1 MTKKLM
7 SVLVLFATLTI
18 SCKEKKNGAFV
29 VTGNILNAP
38 GKKILLMEVPFSSPE
53 PLILDSTMLS
63 KDGSFT
69 LRANANEEGIYRL
82 VLDKG
87 PDIILIN
94 DSKTIRVTMDVN
106 DFANYEVKES
116 AASKS
121 LHDLFSI
128 YKKDDSILLSTIK
141 ELDTLQKQANDDS
154 LLATVKNKRDRELE
168 QMNNHIIAFIKE
180 SKSPAATF
188 YAIGLASRTLSPD
201 ALKPLADG
209 ASMKFKEHS
218 GIARIK
224 SLLAQQTA
232 AAPEAGYALLNQA
245 APELSM
251 PDVNGKTINISD
263 FKGKYVLVDF
273 WASWCGPCR
282 GENPN
287 VVAAYN
293 QFKNKN
299 FTILG
304 VSLDQDKT
312 AWLKAIEKD
321 QLQWSHMSD
330 LKMWESAAVKSY
342 GFEGIP
348 FNVLIDPQGKIIASS
363 LRGQDLEAK
372 LAEVLQ

>member
-1 MTKKLM
+1 M
-7 SVLVLFATLTI
+7 SVLVLFAILAI

-38 GKKILLMEVPFSSPE
+38 GKKILLMEIPYSSPE
-53 PLILDSTMLS
+53 PVILDSTMLS

-82 VLDKG
+82 VLDNG
-87 PDIILIN
+87 PDVILIN
-94 DSKTIRVTMDVN
+94 DSKTIRINMDVN
-106 DFANYEVKES
+106 DYANYEVKES

-121 LHDLFSI
+121 LHDLFTI
-128 YKKDDSILLSTIK
+128 YKKDDSILLSTFK
-141 ELDTLQKQANDDS
+141 ELDTLQKQGTNDS
-154 LLATVKNKRDRELE
+154 LLALVKRKRDRELE
-168 QMNNHIIAFIKE
+168 KMNSHIATFIKE
-180 SKSPAATF
+180 SESPAATY
-188 YAIGLASRTLSPD
+188 YAIGLASRSMTPKS
-201 ALKPLADG
+201 LKPLAEG
-209 ASMKFKEHS
+209 ASMKYKEHS

-232 AAPEAGYALLNQA
+232 TTPEAAGYALLNKA
-245 APELSM
+245 APALSM
-251 PDVNGKTINISD
+251 PDVNGKTISISD

-293 QFKNKN
+293 KFKNKN

-321 QLQWSHMSD
+321 KLQWSHMSD
-330 LKMWESAAVKSY
+330 LKMWESAAVQAY
-342 GFEGIP
+342 GFDGIP

-363 LRGQDLEAK
+363 LRGSELESK

>member
-1 MTKKLM
+1 MMKKLM
-7 SVLVLFATLTI
+7 TVLAMCVFVAMG
-18 SCKEKKNGAFV
+18 CKEKPHGAFV

-53 PLILDSTMLS
+53 PLILDSTRLS
-63 KDGSFT
+63 KNGSFT
-69 LRANANEEGIYRL
+69 LRANAKEEGIYRL
-82 VLDKG
+82 VLENG
-87 PDIILIN
+87 PDVIVIN
-94 DSKTIRVTMDVN
+94 DTRTIRITMDVN
-106 DFANYEVKES
+106 DYSNYEIKES

-121 LHDLFSI
+121 LHDLFRI
-128 YKKDDSILLSTIK
+128 YKKDDSSLLSAFK
-141 ELDTLQKQANDDS
+141 ELDTLQKQGVSDS
-154 LLATVKNKRDRELE
+154 ILSVVKNKRDDELE
-168 QMNNHIIAFIKE
+168 QMNNHITAFIKQSE
-180 SKSPAATF
+180 SPAATY
-188 YAIGLASRTLSPD
+188 YAIGLASRTMSPEG
-201 ALKPLADG
+201 LKPLAEG

-224 SLLAQQTA
+224 SLLAQQSA
-232 AAPEAGYALLNQA
+232 AKPEVGYALLNQA
-245 APELSM
+245 APNLSM

-282 GENPN
+282 AENPN
-287 VVAAYN
+287 VLAAFN

-304 VSLDQDKT
+304 VSLDQDKA

-321 QLQWSHMSD
+321 KLQWPHMSD
-330 LKMWESAAVKSY
+330 LKMWESAAVKAY

-363 LRGQDLEAK
+363 LRGQDLETK
-372 LAEVLQ
+372 LSEVLQ

>member
-1 MTKKLM
+1 MMKKLM
-7 SVLVLFATLTI
+7 TVLAMCAFVAMG
-18 SCKEKKNGAFV
+18 CKEKKNGAFV

-38 GKKILLMEVPFSSPE
+38 GKKILLMEVPFNSPE
-53 PLILDSTMLS
+53 PLILDSTRLS

-82 VLDKG
+82 VLENG
-87 PDIILIN
+87 PDVILIN
-94 DSKTIRVTMDVN
+94 DSKTIRINMDVN
-106 DFANYEVKES
+106 DYTNYEIKES
-116 AASKS
+116 TASKS

-128 YKKDDSILLSTIK
+128 YKKDDSSLLSTFK
-141 ELDTLQKQANDDS
+141 ELDTLQKQGISDS
-154 LLATVKNKRDRELE
+154 ILSVVKNKRDNELE
-168 QMNNHIIAFIKE
+168 QMNNHITAFIKQSE
-180 SKSPAATF
+180 SPAATY
-188 YAIGLASRTLSPD
+188 YAIGLASRTMSPEG
-201 ALKPLADG
+201 LKPLADV

-224 SLLAQQTA
+224 SLLAQQSA
-232 AAPEAGYALLNQA
+232 AKPEAGYALLNQA
-245 APELSM
+245 APNLSM

-282 GENPN
+282 AENPN

-304 VSLDQDKT
+304 VSLDQDKA

-321 QLQWSHMSD
+321 NLQWPHMSD
-330 LKMWESAAVKSY
+330 LKMWESTAVKAY